1 MSKIAII
8 GGGAFGT
15 ALGAVLARVDH
26 NVIQWMRDRD
36 TVDMINTTHI
46 NAARLDGVALPTNL
60 VATHDLG
67 HIKDA
72 DIVLLV
78 LPAQQTHSWLSQ
90 NHDDIPNVP
99 VLCCAKGI
107 DRETGL
113 FQSQIA
119 KKFCPSENVGV
130 LSGPGFAS
138 EIAIGMPTALT
149 IAASNLERA
158 QALQQM
164 LSTDTMRLYATDDIL
179 GVELGGAMKNIIA
192 IGCGV
197 AIGAGL
203 GQSARAALLTR
214 GFSEMVKLGMALSAK
229 PETIGGLSGLGDL
242 TLSATSKQSRNYE
255 MGLSLGAGKGGNTGK
270 TTEGAFSA
278 KVAIDLANE
287 HNLEL
292 PVTATVGRLVEG
304 EIDIKTAVKEL
315 LNRPLGT
322 EF

>member
-1 MSKIAII
+1 MSKIAVI

-15 ALGAVLARVDH
+15 ALGAVLARSGRDV
-26 NVIQWMRDRD
+26 VQWMRDAN
-36 TVDMINTTHI
+36 TANMINATHI
-46 NAARLDGVALPTNL
+46 NSTRLDGVELPKNQ
-60 VATHDLG
+60 VATNSLTD
-67 HIKDA
+67 IQDA
-72 DIVLLV
+72 RVVLLV
-78 LPAQQTHSWLSQ
+78 LPAQQTHAWLSQ
-90 NHDDIPNVP
+90 NHLEIPNVP
-99 VLCCAKGI
+99 VLFCAKGI

-119 KKFCPSENVGV
+119 QKFCPSENVGV

-149 IAASNLERA
+149 IAAQSLEHA
-158 QALQQM
+158 QNLQQL
-164 LSTDTMRLYATDDIL
+164 LSTDTLRLYSTDDIL
-179 GVELGGAMKNIIA
+179 GVELGGVMKNIIA

-214 GFSEMVKLGMALSAK
+214 GFSEMVKLGMALGAK
-229 PETIGGLSGLGDL
+229 PETIAGLSGLGDL

-255 MGLSLGAGKGGNTGK
+255 MGLSLGLGKSGNIGK

-278 KVAIDLANE
+278 KVAVDLARQ

-292 PVTATVGRLVEG
+292 PVTETVGRLVEG
-304 EIDIKTAVKEL
+304 EIDTPTAIQQL